1 MRKNLRNETK
11 RSGNKSMKR
20 DYHTHT
26 HTHIYNIVEGWGTN
40 ARSCSQTNDN
50 RETPT
55 DILEPVNVL
64 YKYSVHNEYVVWR
77 WEGRKHMSFKWLA
90 HTNLNAIIMADVQIV
105 NSTSAS
111 TS

>member
-1 MRKNLRNETK
+1 MKNEMRKNLRNETK
-11 RSGNKSMKR
+11 RTGNKSMKR

-26 HTHIYNIVEGWGTN
+26 HIYIILYEGWGTN
-40 ARSCSQTNDN
+40 ARSFSQINDN

-77 WEGRKHMSFKWLA
+77 
-90 HTNLNAIIMADVQIV
+90 
-105 NSTSAS
+105 
-111 TS
+111 